1 MNKRKDIIRQVL
13 REQLYNSPDARKV
26 TAARTKSGDI
36 KTSSNDVVSVE
47 PKWYNVDSDF
57 IDVFG
62 EDFVYSEF
70 ESMGYDIDREGGRV
84 GISWS
89 TPLPKNKMSA
99 PTGGQKFGA
108 SREGYSHDGV
118 DYGAEV
124 GTTIY
129 AVKDGTVSNAGTI
142 DKNCGTGVIL
152 NLNNGYRAVYCHMSR
167 VSVSDGEKVRVG
179 QKIGEVGTSGHSEG
193 AHLHLK
199 IVNSSGN
206 PIDNWSLIFSKL

>member
-1 MNKRKDIIRQVL
+1 MNRRKDIIRKVL
-13 REQLYNSPDARKV
+13 REQLYSSPEAKRI
-26 TAARTKSGDI
+26 TAASTKQSP
-36 KTSSNDVVSVE
+36 SNDVVSVE
-47 PKWYNVDSDF
+47 PKWFKIDEEF
-57 IDVFG
+57 IEAFG
-62 EDFVYSEF
+62 EDIVFSEY
-70 ESMGYDIDREGGRV
+70 ESMGYDIDRQGKRV

-99 PTGGQKFGA
+99 PTGGQRFGA

-124 GTTIY
+124 GTAIY

-152 NLNNGYRAVYCHMSR
+152 NLNNGYKAVYCHMSR
-167 VSVSDGEKVRVG
+167 VSVSDGEKVSVG

-206 PIDNWSLIFSKL
+206 PIDNWGLIFSKL